1 MWKAEAGAYVP
12 TSERCEKQTAESRSR
27 GCGLQQWR
35 QVLNVQKVRVDGK
48 WNKDAYAGS
57 HCLWDEVH
65 VEFDVL

>member
-1 MWKAEAGAYVP
+1 MYPRLRDAK
-12 TSERCEKQTAESRSR
+12 SRLLSLDR
-27 GCGLQQWR
+27 GGCGLQQWR

-65 VEFDVL
+65 VELDVL